1 MQDVEKEFG
10 PTSWSINNKTSIY
23 IITVMLCLA
32 GIFAYIKLGKEK
44 FPDIVIP
51 RIIVATV
58 YPGTSPADIENLVTR
73 QLEKEIK
80 SVNGV
85 KKINSTSNQDYCI
98 VDVEFNSG
106 VDVQYAKQLIK
117 DAVDKASSE
126 LPNDLPTPPTVQ
138 EVNLSELPIMN
149 INLAGNLSVIQ
160 LKKFADDFQ
169 DKIEALPEITRVDII
184 GALDQQVNV
193 DVDLNKL
200 RASRLAFS
208 DITRAI
214 AGENIT
220 VSGGSIDVGTQKRAV
235 RVAGQYVNAADIA
248 DISIKN
254 LSGSPVRLGDIATV
268 VDGFKDRESYARLD
282 GKPAI
287 TLNVVKRQGENLID
301 ASDKIKKIIEEAKP
315 SLPKELT
322 ITVTGDTSNDTRVTL
337 NDLINTIIIGF
348 LLVTLILL
356 FFMGTTNAL
365 FVGLSVPLSMFLAFV
380 MLPTFGFALNM
391 IVLFAFLLA
400 LGIVVDDA
408 IVVIENTHRL
418 LHEHPNLTTPKAAK
432 FAAGEVFVPVL
443 AGTLTTV
450 APFVPL
456 LFWPGIVGS
465 FMFYLP
471 VTLILTLTASLIV
484 AFIMNPVFAVSF
496 MKRDE
501 HLDHVDK
508 PHFTKNFVLTML
520 SGLVLAVLFHL
531 AGMGANGAEVSAG
544 VGGVSVGVGVETS
557 SPGFFSTHGHFLGNL
572 TLAILALILLD
583 KFVLVY
589 MIAGF
594 QSNLLPRFQNAYA
607 SLVRTVT
614 GGTLWRQGLVLLGM
628 VAVFIFSIV
637 AVGIRKPKVAFF
649 PKGDPK
655 FIYTYLKMPVG
666 TRVEVTD
673 SVTKVLENRIYGVI
687 GRNNP
692 DVESVITNIAIGA
705 GDPGEATAQGV
716 SQSHLGKVG
725 VAFKELSERKGQATG
740 IYMDKI
746 REVVKGV
753 PGAEVSVDQES
764 SGPPTGK
771 EIAIEVAGD
780 DYVALAK
787 LSKKVTR
794 YIDSLKI
801 GGVEQLRSNLEDR
814 NPEIAVNIDR
824 NRANREGISTG
835 QIGLEVRTA
844 IYGSEAS
851 KFKTA
856 DDEYPIQVRY
866 AKPYRDDVNAIVNSP
881 LTFRDATGAIRQVPI
896 SSVADV
902 TYSTTYGG
910 IKRKDVK
917 RVITISSNVL
927 NGFTGPDVV
936 ANIQTAL
943 KSFPVPNGYTIKMG
957 GAQEDQK
964 ETSDFLPLAGIG
976 AIGLIFLILVT
987 QFNSFSKPLII
998 LSEVL
1003 FSIAGVFLGL
1013 AITGMNISIVMTG
1026 VGIIALAGIVVKNGI
1041 LLVEFT
1047 DMLRAQG
1054 MPLRE
1059 AIILAGRT
1067 RLNPVILT
1075 ATAAILGLIPL
1086 AIGLNVDFYELFN
1099 SGHPNFFIG
1108 GESVVFWG
1116 PLAWTIIFG
1125 LSFATIVTLVV
1136 VPVMY
1141 LLSETLKGKIT
1152 GKNPDHLATNS
1163 HEVDSEEIQAATP
1176 PVLA

>member
-1 MQDVEKEFG
+1 MQDLEREFG

-23 IITVMLCLA
+23 IMTVILCIA

-51 RIIVATV
+51 RIIVATI
-58 YPGTSPADIENLVTR
+58 YPGTSPTDIENLVTR
-73 QLEKEIK
+73 QLEKQIK
-80 SVNGV
+80 GVNGV
-85 KKINSTSNQDYCI
+85 KHINSTSNQDYCI
-98 VDVEFNSG
+98 LDVEFNSG

-117 DAVDKASSE
+117 DAVDKAGTE
-126 LPNDLPTPPTVQ
+126 LPNDLPSPPSVKEINLSEQ
-138 EVNLSELPIMN
+138 PIMFVNLS
-149 INLAGNLSVIQ
+149 GNLPAVQ
-160 LKKFADDFQ
+160 LKKYADDFQ
-169 DKIEALPEITRVDII
+169 DKIEALSEITRVDIV
-184 GALDQQVNV
+184 GALEPQVNV
-193 DVDLNKL
+193 DVDMIKL
-200 RASRLAFS
+200 RASRLSFG
-208 DITRAI
+208 DIQRAI
-214 AGENIT
+214 GYENVTI
-220 VSGGSIDVGTQKRAV
+220 SGGTVEVGNQKRAV
-235 RVAGQYVNAADIA
+235 RVAGQYSKAADIA
-248 DISIKN
+248 NIQVKN
-254 LSGSPVRLGDIATV
+254 LNGAAVRLGDIATV
-268 VDGFKDRESYARLD
+268 QDGFKDRESYARLD
-282 GKPAI
+282 GKTAI

-301 ASDKIKKIIEEAKP
+301 ASDKIKKIIADSKTQ
-315 SLPKELT
+315 LPKELN

-337 NDLINTIIIGF
+337 HDLINTIIIGF
-348 LLVTLILL
+348 LLVTLILM

-365 FVGLSVPLSMFLAFV
+365 FVGLSVPISMFLAFLIIPV
-380 MLPTFGFALNM
+380 FGFSLNM

-408 IVVIENTHRL
+408 IVVIENTHRI
-418 LHEHPNLTTPKAAK
+418 LHEHPKLTTAKAAK

-465 FMFYLP
+465 FMYYLP
-471 VTLILTLTASLIV
+471 VTLIVTLMSSLVV

-496 MKRDE
+496 MQRE
-501 HLDHVDK
+501 DHHAEDNQPK
-508 PHFTKNFVLTML
+508 MTRGFLI
-520 SGLVLAVLFHL
+520 A
-531 AGMGANGAEVSAG
+531 MGV
-544 VGGVSVGVGVETS
+544 
-557 SPGFFSTHGHFLGNL
+557 
-572 TLAILALILLD
+572 LALIAVLGYVFRSPFTGNLMLTIILLCFLN
-583 KFVLVY
+583 KFVFVR
-589 MIAGF
+589 MIAWF
-594 QSNLLPRFQNAYA
+594 QTRALPRFQNGYA
-607 SLVRTVT
+607 NLVRWAI
-614 GGTLWRQGLVLLGM
+614 GHPALVMISMVVLFVLSG
-628 VAVFIFSIV
+628 VAVKV
-637 AVGIRKPKVAFF
+637 RNPKVAFF

-655 FIYTYLKMPVG
+655 FIYTYVKMPVG
-666 TRVEVTD
+666 TRVAVTD
-673 SVTKVLENRIYGVI
+673 SVTRLLENRIYGVI

-692 DVESVITNIAIGA
+692 DVESVITNVALGA
-705 GDPGEATAQGV
+705 TDGSEGASGV
-716 SQSHLGKVG
+716 AQSHLGKVG
-725 VAFKELSERKGQATG
+725 VAFKELSERKGPATG
-740 IYMDKI
+740 TYMDKI
-746 REVVKGV
+746 REVVKGI
-753 PGAEVSVDQES
+753 PGTEVSVDQEA

-780 DYVALAK
+780 DYPTLAK

-794 YIDSLKI
+794 YVDSLKI

-824 NRANREGISTG
+824 TRANREGISTA
-835 QIGLEVRTA
+835 QIGMEVRTA

-851 KFKTA
+851 KFKTT

-866 AKPYRDDVNAIVNSP
+866 AQPYRSDIDAIVNAP
-881 LTFRDATGAIRQVPI
+881 LTFRDATGQVRQVPI
-896 SSVADV
+896 SAVADV
-902 TYSTTYGG
+902 TYGTTYGG

-927 NGFTGPDVV
+927 SGYTGPDVV
-936 ANIQTAL
+936 ANIETAL
-943 KSFPVPNGYTIKMG
+943 KAFPTPPGYTIRMG
-957 GAQEDQK
+957 GAQENQK
-964 ETSDFLPLAGIG
+964 ETSDFLPLAG
-976 AIGLIFLILVT
+976 ALSLGLIFIILVT

-1003 FSIAGVFLGL
+1003 FSIAGVLFGL

-1047 DMLRAQG
+1047 DILRSQG

-1059 AIILAGRT
+1059 AIVLAGRT

-1086 AIGLNVDFYELFN
+1086 AIGLNIDFYELFA
-1099 SGHPNFFIG
+1099 SGNPHFFIG

-1125 LSFATIVTLVV
+1125 LSFATLITLVV

-1152 GKNPDHLATNS
+1152 GKNPDTIATNQA
-1163 HEVDSEEIQAATP
+1163 EADSEEVKAHEPA
-1176 PVLA
+1176 VLA

>member
-1 MQDVEKEFG
+1 MQDLEKEFG

-23 IITVMLCLA
+23 IITVLLCVA

-80 SVNGV
+80 GVNGV

-117 DAVDKASSE
+117 DAVDKAATE
-126 LPNDLPTPPTVQ
+126 LPNDLPTAPTVKEINISEQ
-138 EVNLSELPIMN
+138 PIMYVNLS
-149 INLAGNLSVIQ
+149 GNLPAVQ
-160 LKKFADDFQ
+160 LKKYADDFQ

-200 RASRLAFS
+200 RASRLGFS

-214 AGENIT
+214 GGENLT
-220 VSGGSIDVGTQKRAV
+220 VSGGSIDVGQQKRAV
-235 RVAGQYVNAADIA
+235 RVAGQYVRAADIA
-248 DISIKN
+248 DIQVKN
-254 LSGSPVRLGDIATV
+254 LNGAAVRLGDIATV
-268 VDGFKDRESYARLD
+268 QDGFKDRESFARLD

-301 ASDKIKKIIEEAKP
+301 ASDKIKALVKESEKT
-315 SLPKELT
+315 LPKELKIT
-322 ITVTGDTSNDTRVTL
+322 ITGDTSNDTRVTL
-337 NDLINTIIIGF
+337 HDLINTIIIGF
-348 LLVTLILL
+348 LLVTFILM
-356 FFMGTTNAL
+356 FFMGTTNAM
-365 FVGLSVPLSMFLAFV
+365 FVGLSVPISMFLAF
-380 MLPTFGFALNM
+380 LIIPGFDFSLNM

-418 LHEHPNLTTPKAAK
+418 LHEHPNLSTPKAAK

-456 LFWPGIVGS
+456 MFWPGIVGS
-465 FMFYLP
+465 FMYYLP
-471 VTLILTLTASLIV
+471 VTLIITLMSSLVV

-496 MKRDE
+496 MQRE
-501 HLDHVDK
+501 DHFEEDLHGKAKVTRGFIITEIVLVVLGIIFNVMALGADK
-508 PHFTKNFVLTML
+508 PVSAVEGVEA
-520 SGLVLAVLFHL
+520 SGLL
-531 AGMGANGAEVSAG
+531 
-544 VGGVSVGVGVETS
+544 
-557 SPGFFSTHGHFLGNL
+557 GHFLGNL
-572 TLAILALILLD
+572 CLALAAFIALD
-583 KFVLVY
+583 KFVLAK
-589 MIAGF
+589 MIAWF
-594 QSNLLPRFQNAYA
+594 QTRALPRFQNGYA
-607 SLVRTVT
+607 SLVR
-614 GGTLWRQGLVLLGM
+614 WAISHPALVMIG
-628 VAVFIFSIV
+628 VFVIFIGSFV
-637 AVGIRKPKVAFF
+637 AVGMRSPKVDFF

-655 FIYTYLKMPVG
+655 FIYTYLRMPVG

-673 SVTKVLENRIYGVI
+673 SITKVLEKRIYGVI
-687 GRNNP
+687 GEKNP
-692 DVESVITNIAIGA
+692 DVESVITNVAIGA
-705 GDPGEATAQGV
+705 GDPSEATASGV
-716 SQSHLGKVG
+716 SQSHMGKVG
-725 VAFKELSERKGQATG
+725 VAFKELSDRTGPATST
-740 IYMDKI
+740 YMDKI
-746 REVVKGV
+746 REVVKGI
-753 PGAEVSVDQES
+753 PGAEVSVDQEA
-764 SGPPTGK
+764 SGPPQQK
-771 EIAIEVAGD
+771 PVAIEVIGD
-780 DYVALAK
+780 DYPKLAK
-787 LSKKVTR
+787 LSKNVER
-794 YIDSLKI
+794 YIDSLHI
-801 GGVEQLRSNLEDR
+801 GGIEDLRSNLEDR

-824 NRANREGISTG
+824 VRANREGISTG

-851 KFKTA
+851 KFKTP

-866 AKPYRDDVNAIVNSP
+866 AQPYRSDVDAIVNAP
-881 LTFRDATGAIRQVPI
+881 LTFRDATGQVRQVPI
-896 SSVADV
+896 SAIADV
-902 TYSTTYGG
+902 SYGSTYGG
-910 IKRKDVK
+910 IKRKDTK

-927 NGFTGPDVV
+927 NGFTGPDVAAQV
-936 ANIQTAL
+936 KQAL
-943 KSFPVPNGYTIKMG
+943 KAYPVPNGYTIKMG
-957 GAQEDQK
+957 GAEEDQK
-964 ETSDFLPLAGIG
+964 ETTDFLPMAGLGALA
-976 AIGLIFLILVT
+976 LIFLILVA
-987 QFNSFSKPLII
+987 QFNSLSKPIII

-1003 FSIAGVFLGL
+1003 FSIAGVFWGL

-1047 DMLRAQG
+1047 DILRAQG

-1059 AIILAGRT
+1059 AIVLAGRT

-1075 ATAAILGLIPL
+1075 ATAATLGLIPL
-1086 AIGLNVDFYELFN
+1086 AIGLNIDFYELFA
-1099 SGHPNFFIG
+1099 SGNAHFFIG
-1108 GESVVFWG
+1108 GESVTFWG

-1125 LSFATIVTLVV
+1125 LVFATAITLLV

-1141 LLSETLKGKIT
+1141 LLSETLKGKIF
-1152 GKNPDHLATNS
+1152 GKNPDHVATNS
-1163 HEVDSEEIQAATP
+1163 EEVDSEEVNAATP

>member
-1 MQDVEKEFG
+1 MQDLEKEFG

-23 IITVMLCLA
+23 IITVLLCVA

-117 DAVDKASSE
+117 DAVDKAATE
-126 LPNDLPTPPTVQ
+126 LPNDLPTAPTVKEINISEQ
-138 EVNLSELPIMN
+138 PIMYVNLS
-149 INLAGNLSVIQ
+149 GNLPAAQ
-160 LKKFADDFQ
+160 LKKYADDFQ

-200 RASRLAFS
+200 RASRLGFS

-214 AGENIT
+214 GGENLT
-220 VSGGSIDVGTQKRAV
+220 VSGGSIDVGQQKRAV
-235 RVAGQYVNAADIA
+235 RVAGQYVRAEDIA
-248 DISIKN
+248 DIQVKN
-254 LSGSPVRLGDIATV
+254 LNGAAVRLGDIATV

-301 ASDKIKKIIEEAKP
+301 ASDKIKALVKETEKT
-315 SLPKELT
+315 LPKELKIT
-322 ITVTGDTSNDTRVTL
+322 ITGDTSNDTRVTL
-337 NDLINTIIIGF
+337 HDLINTIIIGF
-348 LLVTLILL
+348 LLVTFILM
-356 FFMGTTNAL
+356 FFMGTTNAM
-365 FVGLSVPLSMFLAFV
+365 FVGLSVPISMFLAF
-380 MLPTFGFALNM
+380 LIIPGFDFSLNM

-418 LHEHPNLTTPKAAK
+418 LHEHPDLSTKKAAK

-456 LFWPGIVGS
+456 MFWPGIVGS
-465 FMFYLP
+465 FMYYLP
-471 VTLILTLTASLIV
+471 VTLIITLMSSLVV

-496 MKRDE
+496 MSREE
-501 HLDHVDK
+501 HFEEDLHSK
-508 PHFTKNFVLTML
+508 PKATRGFLITM
-520 SGLVLAVLFHL
+520 AVLVGLGILFNL
-531 AGMGANGAEVSAG
+531 TAMGKTPEVGPDGEATG
-544 VGGVSVGVGVETS
+544 LL
-557 SPGFFSTHGHFLGNL
+557 GHFLGNL
-572 TLAILALILLD
+572 CLALAAFIALD
-583 KFVLVY
+583 RFVLVK
-589 MIAGF
+589 MIAWF
-594 QSNLLPRFQNAYA
+594 QTRALPRFQNGYA
-607 SLVRTVT
+607 DLVRWAISHPALVMV
-614 GGTLWRQGLVLLGM
+614 GVLVL
-628 VAVFIFSIV
+628 FIGSFV
-637 AVGIRKPKVAFF
+637 AVGIRGPKVDFF

-655 FIYTYLKMPVG
+655 FIYTYLRMPVG

-673 SVTKVLENRIYGVI
+673 SVTQILENRIYGVI
-687 GRNNP
+687 GRQNP
-692 DVESVITNIAIGA
+692 DVESVITNVAIGA
-705 GDPGEATAQGV
+705 GDPSEATASGV
-716 SQSHLGKVG
+716 SQSHMGKVG
-725 VAFKELSERKGQATG
+725 VAFKELSDRKGPATST
-740 IYMDKI
+740 YMDKI
-746 REVVKGV
+746 REVVKGI
-753 PGAEVSVDQES
+753 PGAEVSVDQEA
-764 SGPPTGK
+764 SGPPQQK
-771 EIAIEVAGD
+771 PIAIEVSGD
-780 DYVALAK
+780 DYPALAK
-787 LSKKVTR
+787 LSKKVER
-794 YIDSLKI
+794 YVDSLRI
-801 GGVEQLRSNLEDR
+801 GGIEDLRSNLEDR

-824 NRANREGISTG
+824 TRANREGISTG

-866 AKPYRDDVNAIVNSP
+866 AKPYRNDVDAVVNAP
-881 LTFRDATGAIRQVPI
+881 LTFRDATGQVRQVPI
-896 SSVADV
+896 SAIADV
-902 TYSTTYGG
+902 SYGSTYGG
-910 IKRKDVK
+910 IKRKDTK
-917 RVITISSNVL
+917 RIITISSNVL
-927 NGFTGPDVV
+927 NGFTGPDVAAQV
-936 ANIQTAL
+936 KQAL
-943 KSFPVPNGYTIKMG
+943 KSFPVPAGYNVKMG
-957 GAQEDQK
+957 GAEEDQK
-964 ETSDFLPLAGIG
+964 ETTDFLPMAGLGALA
-976 AIGLIFLILVT
+976 LIFLILVT
-987 QFNSFSKPLII
+987 QFNSFSKPVII

-1003 FSIAGVFLGL
+1003 FSIAGVFWGL
-1013 AITGMNISIVMTG
+1013 AITGMNVSIVMTG

-1047 DMLRAQG
+1047 DILRSQG

-1059 AIILAGRT
+1059 AIVLAGRT

-1075 ATAAILGLIPL
+1075 ATAATLGLIPL
-1086 AIGLNVDFYELFN
+1086 AIGLNIDFYELFA
-1099 SGHPNFFIG
+1099 SGNPHFFIG
-1108 GESVVFWG
+1108 GESVTFWG

-1125 LSFATIVTLVV
+1125 LVFATGITLLV

-1141 LLSETLKGKIT
+1141 LLSETLKGKIS
-1152 GKNPDHLATNS
+1152 GKNPDQLATNS
-1163 HEVDSEEIQAATP
+1163 EEVDSEEVQAARP

>member
-23 IITVMLCLA
+23 IMTVILCIA

-98 VDVEFNSG
+98 VDVEFNSN
-106 VDVQYAKQLIK
+106 VDVQFAKQLIK
-117 DAVDKASSE
+117 DAVDKAASE
-126 LPNDLPTPPTVQ
+126 LPNDLPTPPSVN
-138 EVNLSELPIMN
+138 EVNISEQPIMYV
-149 INLAGNLSVIQ
+149 NLAGNLPAAQ
-160 LKKFADDFQ
+160 LKKLADDFQ
-169 DKIEALPEITRVDII
+169 DRIEALPEITRVDIV
-184 GALDQQVNV
+184 GALEQQVNV

-200 RASRLAFS
+200 RASRLGFT

-214 AGENIT
+214 GAENIT
-220 VSGGSIDVGTQKRAV
+220 VSGGSIDVGNQKRAV
-235 RVAGQYVNAADIA
+235 RVAGQYVRASDIA
-248 DISIKN
+248 DIQIKN
-254 LSGSPVRLGDIATV
+254 LNGSAVRLGDIATV
-268 VDGFKDRESYARLD
+268 EDAFKDRESYARLD
-282 GKPAI
+282 GKPSVS
-287 TLNVVKRQGENLID
+287 LNVVKRQGENLID
-301 ASDKIKKIIEEAKP
+301 ASDKIKKIVADSKGSVP
-315 SLPKELT
+315 RELT
-322 ITVTGDTSNDTRVTL
+322 ITITGDSSNDTRVTL
-337 NDLINTIIIGF
+337 HDLINTIIIGF
-348 LLVTLILL
+348 LLVTLILM

-380 MLPTFGFALNM
+380 MLPTLDFSLNM

-418 LHEHPNLTTPKAAK
+418 LHEHPNLTTPNAAK

-450 APFVPL
+450 APFIPL
-456 LFWPGIVGS
+456 MFWPGIVGS
-465 FMFYLP
+465 FMYYLP
-471 VTLILTLTASLIV
+471 VTLILTLLSSLIV

-496 MKRDE
+496 MQRDE
-501 HLDHVDK
+501 HLDR
-508 PHFTKNFVLTML
+508 
-520 SGLVLAVLFHL
+520 
-531 AGMGANGAEVSAG
+531 
-544 VGGVSVGVGVETS
+544 VET
-557 SPGFFSTHGHFLGNL
+557 PKLTRNFL
-572 TLAILALILLD
+572 LAMGGLALIAVVGYVAGSPFVGNLMLTVILLIFLN
-583 KFVLVY
+583 KFVFVR
-589 MIAGF
+589 MIAWF
-594 QSNLLPRFQNAYA
+594 QSRALPRFQNGYA
-607 SLVRTVT
+607 NLVRTVT
-614 GGTLWRQGLVLLGM
+614 GGTLWRQGAILAGM
-628 VAVFIFSIV
+628 VVLFVLSIV

-666 TRVEVTD
+666 TRVDVTD
-673 SVTKVLENRIYGVI
+673 SVTKVLEQRIYGVI

-692 DVESVITNIAIGA
+692 DVESVLTNVAIAA
-705 GDPGEATAQGV
+705 GDPGEATTQGV

-725 VAFKELSERKGQATG
+725 VAFKELSERTG
-740 IYMDKI
+740 PVTSTYMDKI
-746 REVVKGV
+746 RQVVKGI

-764 SGPPTGK
+764 SGPPQGK
-771 EIAIEVAGD
+771 DIAIEVAGD
-780 DYVALAK
+780 DYVQLAA

-801 GGVEQLRSNLEDR
+801 GGIEQLRSNLEDR

-824 NRANREGISTG
+824 VRANREGLSTA
-835 QIGLEVRTA
+835 QIGSEVRTA
-844 IYGSEAS
+844 IYGFEAS

-856 DDEYPIQVRY
+856 DDDYPIQVRY
-866 AKPYRDDVNAIVNSP
+866 AKPYRDDVDAIVNSP
-881 LTFRDATGAIRQVPI
+881 LTFRDATGAVRQVPI
-896 SSVADV
+896 SAVADV

-936 ANIQTAL
+936 ANIRQAL
-943 KSFPVPNGYTIKMG
+943 QAFPTPPGYTIRMG
-957 GAQEDQK
+957 GAEEDQK
-964 ETSDFLPLAGIG
+964 ETSDFLPLAGLL
-976 AIGLIFLILVT
+976 ALGLIFMILVT

-1003 FSIAGVFLGL
+1003 FSIIGVLLGL
-1013 AITGMNISIVMTG
+1013 AVTGMNISIVMTG

-1047 DMLRAQG
+1047 DMLRSQG
-1054 MPLRE
+1054 MPMRE

-1075 ATAAILGLIPL
+1075 ATAAVLGLIPL
-1086 AIGLNVDFYELFN
+1086 AIGLNIDFYELFN
-1099 SGHPNFFIG
+1099 SGNPHFFIG

-1125 LSFATIVTLVV
+1125 LSFATLITLVV

-1152 GKNPDHLATNS
+1152 GKNPDALATKQ
-1163 HEVDSEEIQAATP
+1163 EAADSEEIEAARP
-1176 PVLA
+1176 AVLA

>member
-1 MQDVEKEFG
+1 MQDIEKEFG
-10 PTSWSINNKTSIY
+10 PTSWSIDNKTTIY

-85 KKINSTSNQDYCI
+85 KKINSTSNQDYCV

-117 DAVDKASSE
+117 DAVDKARTE
-126 LPNDLPTPPTVQ
+126 LPSDLPSPPSVN

-235 RVAGQYVNAADIA
+235 RVAGQYVKAADIA

-268 VDGFKDRESYARLD
+268 EDAFKDRESYARLD

-287 TLNVVKRQGENLID
+287 TLNVVKRQGENLIN
-301 ASDKIKKIIEEAKP
+301 ASDKIKAIIEEAKP
-315 SLPKELT
+315 TLPKELT

-365 FVGLSVPLSMFLAFV
+365 FVGLSVPLSMFLAFI

-418 LHEHPNLTTPKAAK
+418 LHEHPTLTTPKAAK
-432 FAAGEVFVPVL
+432 FAAGEVFIPVL

-450 APFVPL
+450 APFIPL

-471 VTLILTLTASLIV
+471 VTLILTLGASLVV

-508 PHFTKNFVLTML
+508 PKMTRGFLITMGVL
-520 SGLVLAVLFHL
+520 LAVAIF
-531 AGMGANGAEVSAG
+531 GYISG
-544 VGGVSVGVGVETS
+544 
-557 SPGFFSTHGHFLGNL
+557 STFLGNL
-572 TLAILALILLD
+572 TLTVIGLILLD

-594 QSNLLPRFQNAYA
+594 QRSLLPKFQNGYA
-607 SLVRTVT
+607 RLVGVVT

-628 VAVFIFSIV
+628 VAVFVFSIV

-687 GRNNP
+687 GRENP
-692 DVESVITNIAIGA
+692 DVESVITNVAIGA
-705 GDPGEATAQGV
+705 TDGTEGGGAGV

-725 VAFKELSERKGQATG
+725 VAFKELSERKGQATS

-746 REVVKGV
+746 REVVKGI
-753 PGAEVSVDQES
+753 PGAEVAVDQES
-764 SGPPTGK
+764 SGPPQGK
-771 EIAIEVAGD
+771 DIAIEVAGD

-866 AKPYRDDVNAIVNSP
+866 AKPYRDDVNAIVNAP

-896 SSVADV
+896 SAVADV

-943 KSFPVPNGYTIKMG
+943 KSFPVPNGYVIKMG

-1047 DMLRAQG
+1047 DMLRMQG

-1067 RLNPVILT
+1067 RLNPVVLT

-1099 SGHPNFFIG
+1099 SGHPNIFIG

-1125 LSFATIVTLVV
+1125 LSFATVVTLIV

-1152 GKNPDHLATNS
+1152 GKNPDTIATNS
-1163 HEVDSEEIQAATP
+1163 QEVVSQEVQAATP

>member
-23 IITVMLCLA
+23 IITVILCLA

-85 KKINSTSNQDYCI
+85 KKISSTSNQDYCI

-117 DAVDKASSE
+117 DAVDKAASD
-126 LPNDLPTPPTVQ
+126 LPNDLPTQPTVQ
-138 EVNLSELPIMN
+138 EVNISEQPIMYV
-149 INLAGNLSVIQ
+149 NLAGNLPVSQ
-160 LKKFADDFQ
+160 LKKIADDFQ
-169 DKIEALPEITRVDII
+169 DKIEALPEITRVDIV
-184 GALDQQVNV
+184 GALEQQVNV

-200 RASRLAFS
+200 RASRLGFG
-208 DITRAI
+208 DISAAI
-214 AGENIT
+214 GRENIT
-220 VSGGSIDVGTQKRAV
+220 ISGGSINVGSQKRAV
-235 RVAGQYVNAADIA
+235 RVAGQYVNASDIA
-248 DISIKN
+248 NIQIKN
-254 LSGSPVRLGDIATV
+254 LNGSAVRLGDIATV
-268 VDGFKDRESYARLD
+268 EDAFKDRESYARLD
-282 GKPAI
+282 GKTAV

-301 ASDKIKKIIEEAKP
+301 ASDKIKAILEASKA
-315 SLPKELT
+315 SLPRELK
-322 ITVTGDTSNDTRVTL
+322 IVVTGDTSNDTRVTL

-348 LLVTLILL
+348 LLVTLILM

-418 LHEHPNLTTPKAAK
+418 LHEHPKLTTPKAAK

-471 VTLILTLTASLIV
+471 VTLILTLMSSLIV

-496 MKRDE
+496 MQRDE
-501 HLDHVDK
+501 HLDHADK
-508 PHFTKNFVLTML
+508 PKMTRGF
-520 SGLVLAVLFHL
+520 AI
-531 AGMGANGAEVSAG
+531 GMGVMAIIALLGYVSG
-544 VGGVSVGVGVETS
+544 
-557 SPGFFSTHGHFLGNL
+557 STFLGNL
-572 TLAILALILLD
+572 MVTIIIFCFLD
-583 KFVLVY
+583 KYVFVY
-589 MIAGF
+589 MIAAF
-594 QSNLLPRFQNAYA
+594 QSTLLPRFQDAYA
-607 SLVRTVT
+607 SLVRLVT
-614 GGTLWRQGLVLLGM
+614 GGTLWRQSLILVGM
-628 VAVFIFSIV
+628 VGIFILSIV
-637 AVGIRKPKVAFF
+637 SVAIRKPKVAFF

-655 FIYTYLKMPVG
+655 FIYAYLKMPVG

-673 SVTKVLENRIYGVI
+673 SITHILENRIYKVI
-687 GRNNP
+687 GRENP
-692 DVESVITNIAIGA
+692 DVESVLTNVAIGA

-716 SQSHLGKVG
+716 SQSHMGKVG
-725 VAFKELSERKGQATG
+725 VAFKELSERKGKATG
-740 IYMDKI
+740 LYMDEI
-746 REVVKGV
+746 REVVKGI
-753 PGAEVSVDQES
+753 PGAEISIDQEA
-764 SGPPTGK
+764 SGPPVGK

-787 LSKKVTR
+787 LSKKMTR

-801 GGVEQLRSNLEDR
+801 GGIEQLRSNLEDR

-824 NRANREGISTG
+824 TRANREGISTA
-835 QIGLEVRTA
+835 QIGSEIRTA
-844 IYGSEAS
+844 IYGTEAS

-866 AKPYRDDVNAIVNSP
+866 AKPYRDDVDAIVNSP
-881 LTFRDATGAIRQVPI
+881 LTFRDATGLVRQVPI
-896 SSVADV
+896 SAVADV

-910 IKRKDVK
+910 IKRKEVK

-927 NGFTGPDVV
+927 SGFTGPDVV
-936 ANIQTAL
+936 ANIKKAL
-943 KSFPVPNGYTIKMG
+943 KSFPTPPGYTIKMG
-957 GAQEDQK
+957 GAEEDQK
-964 ETSDFLPLAGIG
+964 ETSDFLPMAGIG
-976 AIGLIFLILVT
+976 ALGLIFIILVT

-1003 FSIAGVFLGL
+1003 FSIAGVFFGL
-1013 AITGMNISIVMTG
+1013 AITGMTISIVMTG

-1099 SGHPNFFIG
+1099 SGHGHFFIG

-1125 LSFATIVTLVV
+1125 LSFATIITLVV

-1141 LLSETLKGKIT
+1141 LLSETIKGKIT
-1152 GKNPDHLATNS
+1152 GKNPDHVATVL
-1163 HEVDSEEIQAATP
+1163 EDVDSEEVHAATP

>member
-117 DAVDKASSE
+117 DAVDKAGNE

-214 AGENIT
+214 SSENIT
-220 VSGGSIDVGTQKRAV
+220 VSGGSIDVGSQKRAV

-254 LSGSPVRLGDIATV
+254 LNGAPVRLGDIATV

-301 ASDKIKKIIEEAKP
+301 ASDKIKQIIEEAKP

-432 FAAGEVFVPVL
+432 FAAGEVFIPVL

-471 VTLILTLTASLIV
+471 VTLILTLMSSLIV

-508 PHFTKNFVLTML
+508 PKLTRNFVLTMVGFVVVAAL
-520 SGLVLAVLFHL
+520 GYLAGSTFFGNLVLTVL
-531 AGMGANGAEVSAG
+531 
-544 VGGVSVGVGVETS
+544 
-557 SPGFFSTHGHFLGNL
+557 GF
-572 TLAILALILLD
+572 ILLD

-589 MIAGF
+589 LIAGF
-594 QSNLLPRFQNAYA
+594 QSTLLPKFQNGYA
-607 SLVRTVT
+607 SLVRVVT

-725 VAFKELSERKGQATG
+725 VAFKELSERKGQATS

-746 REVVKGV
+746 REVVKGI

-896 SSVADV
+896 SSVANV

-936 ANIQTAL
+936 AKIKTAL
-943 KSFPVPNGYTIKMG
+943 KAYPVPNGYTIKMG
-957 GAQEDQK
+957 GAEEDQK
-964 ETSDFLPLAGIG
+964 ETSDFLPLAGLG

-987 QFNSFSKPLII
+987 QFNSFSKPIII

-1086 AIGLNVDFYELFN
+1086 AIGLNIDFYELFN

-1163 HEVDSEEIQAATP
+1163 AEVDSEEIQAATP